1 MNWMSALLWG
11 FAATAV
17 MTTLMAMGLG
27 LGFSRMSLPLLLG
40 TMFTPN
46 RQRAPIIGFAVHFVN
61 GWLFAFVYGLAFE
74 SIGRATWWLG
84 GLFGLVHGLTILA
97 AVLPLIDGIHPRMA
111 SETTGP
117 EPTRNLEPPGFLAL
131 NYGRSTPAI
140 ALLAHLA
147 YGIILGAFYQLP
159 G

>member
-17 MTTLMAMGLG
+17 MTTLMSMSLG
-27 LGFSRMSLPLLLG
+27 LGFSRMSLPLVLG
-40 TMFTPN
+40 TLFTPD
-46 RQRAPIIGFAVHFVN
+46 RQRAPILGFAVHFVN

-84 GLFGLVHGLTILA
+84 GLFGLVHGLTILV
-97 AVLPLIDGIHPRMA
+97 AVLPLLDGIHPRMA

-117 EPTRNLEPPGFLAL
+117 EPTRNLEPPGFMAL
-131 NYGRSTPAI
+131 NYGRSTPAVT
-140 ALLAHLA
+140 LLAHLA